1 MAIGVST
8 NMAWLGGAESPSP
21 AEKRIFVTEFTHE
34 CPYIMG
40 YDTLSAS
47 QTADLET
54 FLKDNDGSGLEV
66 TLYLT
71 PMLFAEAN
79 PDGFSTGVTVFPM
92 ALKLTYTDLENQ
104 SQTVSMQFSVPCGTL
119 RRPDPEPEGEWDRHD
134 GSGAYYKLTL
144 PLSGCINSLDSVVVE
159 NHALWSTHMYDAVKA
174 KAIQFHVVD

>member
-8 NMAWLGGAESPSP
+8 NMAWLGGAGSPST

-47 QTADLET
+47 QTAELET
-54 FLKDNDGSGLEV
+54 FLKDNDGSDLEV

-71 PMLFAEAN
+71 PMLFSEAK
-79 PDGFSTGVTVFPM
+79 PDGFSQGVTVFPM
-92 ALKLTYTDLENQ
+92 DLKLTYTDLENQ
-104 SQTVSMQFSVPCGTL
+104 SQTVSMPFSVPCGTIY
-119 RRPDPEPEGEWDRHD
+119 RPEPEAEWDRHD

-144 PLSGCINSLDSVVVE
+144 PLAGGLDSLDSVVVE